1 MKPAFRVRRSLLFV
15 PAVRPDRYP
24 KALATGVDA
33 VCIDLEDGVSF
44 VAKDEA
50 REKALAL
57 FAERAPV
64 RAEVSLRIN
73 DPKTD
78 LGQSDLAA
86 IRRSGI
92 RPDALMLPKCDGPEE
107 IREAAGA
114 LADTVPDLP
123 LIVMVETARGVA
135 AAEAIA
141 AATPTVSAVF
151 FGAIDFA
158 ADVGCEVGWDAAL
171 YARSRVVVAAAVA
184 GVSALD
190 SPFMDVPALAG
201 LAAESRRTRGLGFDG
216 KAAIHPTQVAVIQ
229 AAFSPAAEE
238 VAWARRIVDAYDR
251 NQGGVLLVDGKLIE
265 RPVIASARRTLTV
278 AAAVQ
283 QGASAEGQGPVP

>member
-1 MKPAFRVRRSLLFV
+1 MSKKPGFRVRRSLLFV

-24 KALATGVDA
+24 KALATGADA

-44 VAKDEA
+44 AAKDEA
-50 REKALAL
+50 REAALAL
-57 FAERAPV
+57 FAGRTPV

-78 LGQSDLAA
+78 LGQRDLDAV
-86 IRRSGI
+86 RRSGI

-107 IREAAGA
+107 IRDVAGA
-114 LADTVPDLP
+114 LGGALSDLP

-184 GVSALD
+184 GVGAVDSPYMDVLALD
-190 SPFMDVPALAG
+190 G
-201 LAAESRRTRGLGFDG
+201 LAAESRRTRGLGFGG
-216 KAAIHPTQVAVIQ
+216 KAAIHPTQVPVIQ
-229 AAFSPAAEE
+229 TAFSPAAEE
-238 VAWARRIVDAYDR
+238 VAWARRIVEAYDR
-251 NQGGVLLVDGKLIE
+251 NEGGVLLVDGKLIE
-265 RPVIASARRTLTV
+265 RPVIASAKRTL
-278 AAAVQ
+278 AV
-283 QGASAEGQGPVP
+283 ASAVDPDGAPTG

>member
-1 MKPAFRVRRSLLFV
+1 MPEKPAFRVRRSLLFV

-24 KALATGVDA
+24 KALATGADA

-44 VAKDEA
+44 AAKDEA
-50 REKALAL
+50 RDKALAL
-57 FAERAPV
+57 FAGREPV

-78 LGQSDLAA
+78 LGQRDLEAV
-86 IRRSGI
+86 RQSGI
-92 RPDALMLPKCDGPEE
+92 RPDALMLPKCDGPGE
-107 IREAAGA
+107 IRNVARALGA
-114 LADTVPDLP
+114 LSGLP

-184 GVSALD
+184 GVGALD
-190 SPFMDVPALAG
+190 SPFMDVPALDG
-201 LAAESRRTRGLGFDG
+201 LAAESRRTRGLGFSG
-216 KAAIHPTQVAVIQ
+216 KSAIHPTQVAVIQ
-229 AAFSPAAEE
+229 AAFSPAVEE
-238 VAWARRIVDAYDR
+238 VAWARRIVEAYDR
-251 NQGGVLLVDGKLIE
+251 NRGGVLLVDGKLIE
-265 RPVIASARRTLTV
+265 RPVIASARRTLAV
-278 AAAVQ
+278 AAAVESA
-283 QGASAEGQGPVP
+283 GAPTG

>member
-1 MKPAFRVRRSLLFV
+1 MSRKPGFRVRRSLLFV

-24 KALATGVDA
+24 KALATGADA
-33 VCIDLEDGVSF
+33 VCIDLEDGVAF
-44 VAKDEA
+44 AAKGDA
-50 REKALAL
+50 REAALAL
-57 FAERAPV
+57 FAGRAPV

-78 LGQSDLAA
+78 LGQRDLDAV
-86 IRRSGI
+86 RRSGI

-107 IREAAGA
+107 IRDVAGA
-114 LADTVPDLP
+114 LGGALSDLP

-184 GVSALD
+184 GVGALD
-190 SPFMDVPALAG
+190 SPYMDVLALDG
-201 LAAESRRTRGLGFDG
+201 LAAESRRTRGLGFGG
-216 KAAIHPTQVAVIQ
+216 KAAIHPTQVPVIQ
-229 AAFSPAAEE
+229 TAFSPAAEE
-238 VAWARRIVDAYDR
+238 VAWARRIVEAYDR
-251 NQGGVLLVDGKLIE
+251 NEGGVLLVDGKLIE
-265 RPVIASARRTLTV
+265 RPVIASAKRTL
-278 AAAVQ
+278 AV
-283 QGASAEGQGPVP
+283 ASAFDPDGVPTG